1 MRVAL
6 VSDTHGNAFGFEA
19 VLSDIRER
27 GVDRIV
33 HLGDVSAFGPHP
45 VECAEALKDLGCPVV
60 MGNTDHYLFRAAPEG
75 APPQVA
81 DQIAWGQEQLAGF
94 EEFLSGFVPVHPEGE
109 GLLCCHG
116 SPRSFDDFILPTTPD
131 QEVAGHIEGVSA
143 AVVAGGHTHQPMV
156 RHLAGGRLFVNP
168 GSAGLPFRL
177 PGRGTLDV
185 AEYAIVEGLDV
196 EIRHV
201 SFNLARVYSD
211 AQARGLPHPER
222 WAPA

>member
-19 VLSDIRER
+19 VLADMRER
-27 GVDRIV
+27 GVDQVV

-45 VECAEALKDLGCPVV
+45 VECAEAVKDLGCPVV
-60 MGNTDHYLFRAAPEG
+60 MGNTDHYLFHEAPKD
-75 APPQVA
+75 APDQVA
-81 DQIAWGQEQLAGF
+81 DQLEWGRERLAGF
-94 EEFLSGFVPVHPEGE
+94 EDYFAGFVPVHAEGE
-109 GLLCCHG
+109 DLLCCHG
-116 SPRSFDDFILPTTPD
+116 SPASFEDFILPSTPD
-131 QEVAGHIEGVSA
+131 EEVERHLDGVTA

-156 RHLAGGRLFVNP
+156 RHVAGRLFVNA

-177 PGRGTLDV
+177 PGRRTLEV

-201 SFNLARVYSD
+201 LFDLARVYSD
-211 AQARGLPHPER
+211 AQACGLPHPER